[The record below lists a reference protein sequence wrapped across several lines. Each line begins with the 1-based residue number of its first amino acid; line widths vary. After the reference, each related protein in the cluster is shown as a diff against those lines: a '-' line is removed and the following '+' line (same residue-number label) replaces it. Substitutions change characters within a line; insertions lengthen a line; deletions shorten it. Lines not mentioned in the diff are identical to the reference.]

1 MQFPAEARVRNG
13 HVAVGS
19 DYGAHLRE
27 AQAMLDNEIAAYLV
41 RSVWRWL
48 RARFSAVASM
58 VL

>member
-1 MQFPAEARVRNG
+1 MQLPTEVQARNG

-27 AQAMLDNEIAAYLV
+27 AQAMLDNEVATYLV
-41 RSVWRWL
+41 RSVWHWL
-48 RARFSAVASM
+48 RARFSAAASM